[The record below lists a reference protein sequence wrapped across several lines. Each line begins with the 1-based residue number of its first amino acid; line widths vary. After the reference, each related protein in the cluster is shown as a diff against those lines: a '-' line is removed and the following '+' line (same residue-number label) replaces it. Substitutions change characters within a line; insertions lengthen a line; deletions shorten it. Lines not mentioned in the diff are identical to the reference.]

1 MKVLVINPI
10 MYTSET
16 KNIKRAASIKD
27 TMMYDFCLAFHEMGH
42 SVTLVGGEPF
52 KPTKSETYPF
62 EVLWWECKCQKVCMP
77 HCLPF
82 MPETYWYVKQHRTE
96 YDLIITSEVFSL
108 NSLMAYRAAPDKTI
122 IWHELAKHNA
132 IMKKIP
138 SKIWYGVIA
147 RLFMRNAKVV
157 ARSVEARN
165 FVKKYCMNTDVNVI
179 DHGVNLD
186 KFKASTEKDNSF
198 VVCSQL
204 IERKKID
211 GILEKMP
218 EELSAAD
225 TYRVLLGRALMRRP
239 GILLLDR
246 TIAEADPDVQELMR
260 KEFANINRELGI
272 TVIYATDNQKT
283 AMALGTRMIVMNEGE
298 ICQEDSAQNIYDHPE
313 SLFVA
318 GFFGTPRMDLSIA
331 KVLEENGNII
341 LKFASG
347 KIRLSG
353 EKAELLK
360 KLGYV
365 GKEVFTGVRPEKIV
379 PAEDGKGE
387 ITGDILGSEEIE
399 DATYIRFHVGENEFL
414 AKASDG
420 EKPSVK
426 KMSFAVSGDDVYL
439 FDKETEKIIAE

>member
-1 MKVLVINPI
+1 MSGL
-10 MYTSET
+10 TL
-16 KNIKRAASIKD
+16 KNINKTFPGDQQAIRDLGPTACGKS
-27 TMMYDFCLAFHEMGH
+27 
-42 SVTLVGGEPF
+42 TLLRMIGGLE
-52 KPTKSETYPF
+52 E
-62 EVLWWECKCQKVCMP
+62 
-77 HCLPF
+77 
-82 MPETYWYVKQHRTE
+82 
-96 YDLIITSEVFSL
+96 ITSGSLMIDGMDMTDADPKERNVAMLFKNSVLYPGMSVEDNLTFSL
-108 NSLMAYRAAPDKTI
+108 RMAKMPAAEI
-122 IWHELAKHNA
+122 AKRVDETVG
-132 IMKKIP
+132 I
-138 SKIWYGVIA
+138 
-147 RLFMRNAKVV
+147 L
-157 ARSVEARN
+157 
-165 FVKKYCMNTDVNVI
+165 
-179 DHGVNLD
+179 
-186 KFKASTEKDNSF
+186 
-198 VVCSQL
+198 
-204 IERKKID
+204 KID

-260 KEFANINRELGI
+260 KEFVNINRELGI

-331 KVLEENGNII
+331 RVLEENGNII

-420 EKPSVK
+420 EKPSGK

-439 FDKETEKIIAE
+439 FDKETEKIIVTVQ

>member
-1 MKVLVINPI
+1 
-10 MYTSET
+10 
-16 KNIKRAASIKD
+16 
-27 TMMYDFCLAFHEMGH
+27 
-42 SVTLVGGEPF
+42 
-52 KPTKSETYPF
+52 
-62 EVLWWECKCQKVCMP
+62 
-77 HCLPF
+77 
-82 MPETYWYVKQHRTE
+82 
-96 YDLIITSEVFSL
+96 
-108 NSLMAYRAAPDKTI
+108 
-122 IWHELAKHNA
+122 
-132 IMKKIP
+132 
-138 SKIWYGVIA
+138 
-147 RLFMRNAKVV
+147 
-157 ARSVEARN
+157 
-165 FVKKYCMNTDVNVI
+165 
-179 DHGVNLD
+179 
-186 KFKASTEKDNSF
+186 
-198 VVCSQL
+198 
-204 IERKKID
+204 
-211 GILEKMP
+211 
-218 EELSAAD
+218 
-225 TYRVLLGRALMRRP
+225 MRRP

-420 EKPSVK
+420 EKPSGK

-439 FDKETEKIIAE
+439 FDKETEKIIKEYP